1 MEDLWLDLQLAVT
14 SMRED
19 RHPHKKGD
27 FQSHFTEL
35 TIYRE
40 FISCLPAIKVPV
52 KGRLKIAVIGVSEGG
67 AARVALYHN

>member
-1 MEDLWLDLQLAVT
+1 MEVLWPDLQLAG
-14 SMRED
+14 SGKREG

-27 FQSHFTEL
+27 FQAHFTEL

-67 AARVALYHN
+67 AVRVALYHN